1 MFADLLIPFPKQF
14 KHSNEVYTM
23 SEGIH
28 SADGHAP
35 IKPQLERDLEVVRK
49 IVSIAMGILLIL
61 VAGFTYNIFFGD
73 GLSFVKPS
81 DELMDSERIYQN
93 MINVP
98 SDLTGEGVNV
108 CIVDTGLELNHP
120 DLEGF
125 DVAGWVDIV
134 QGKSN
139 PYDDN
144 GHGTNMAGILIA
156 DGWINGIAKDVNLYV
171 SKALHANGSGYEE
184 DVVSGIDWCINQN
197 VNIISL
203 SLGGGQDLF
212 PLLGGSGR
220 TIEDSVNDATA
231 RGIFVV
237 AAAGNDGGEEDDGD
251 VASPGSERRVIC
263 VGGVTLSG
271 AHWSKSST
279 GNNGANLFPPKLPR
293 GDPDKKPELVAP
305 AKQVPVLNTQGTWS
319 SASGTSAATVF
330 VTGAIAL
337 LLEAEPELASN
348 GTDGDVSTIDQVKDW
363 IMQTVQPKNGQSEHD
378 DDYGY
383 GLLDIEA
390 LLEKAAQETNV

>member
-1 MFADLLIPFPKQF
+1 MTEDRE
-14 KHSNEVYTM
+14 SNVLNETLT
-23 SEGIH
+23 
-28 SADGHAP
+28 
-35 IKPQLERDLEVVRK
+35 PQLEKDLEIVRR
-49 IVSIAMGILLIL
+49 IVSVATAALLIL
-61 VAGFTYNIFFGD
+61 VAGFAYNIIVGD
-73 GLSFVKPS
+73 GLTFVKPS
-81 DELMDSERIYQN
+81 DSLIQSEQTYRDL
-93 MINVP
+93 INVP
-98 SDLTGEGVNV
+98 GEYTGNGVDV
-108 CIVDTGLELNHP
+108 CIVDTGMELNHP

-125 DVAGWVDIV
+125 DVAGWVDVV

-144 GHGTNMAGILIA
+144 GHGTNMAGILVA
-156 DGWINGIAKDVNLYV
+156 NGWINGVAKNVNLYV
-171 SKALHANGSGYEE
+171 AKALLANGSGFEE
-184 DVVSGIDWCINQN
+184 DVVAGIDWCINQN

-212 PLLGGSGR
+212 PFLGSNGR

-237 AAAGNDGGEEDDGD
+237 AAAGNDGGEDDDGD

-271 AHWSKSST
+271 DHWSKSST
-279 GNNGANLFPPKLPR
+279 GNNGFSALPFKLPR

-305 AKQVPVLNTQGTWS
+305 AKDVPVLNTQGTWS
-319 SASGTSAATVF
+319 SSSGTSAATVY

-337 LLEAEPELASN
+337 LLEAHPELGSS
-348 GTDGDVSTIDQVKDW
+348 GTSGDVSTIDQVKDW
-363 IMQTVQPKNGQSEHD
+363 IMQSVQPKEGQSGHD

-390 LLEKAAQETNV
+390 LLDLADQNSTV

>member
-1 MFADLLIPFPKQF
+1 MTEDRE
-14 KHSNEVYTM
+14 SNVLNETLT
-23 SEGIH
+23 
-28 SADGHAP
+28 
-35 IKPQLERDLEVVRK
+35 PQLEKDLEIVRR
-49 IVSIAMGILLIL
+49 IVSIATAGLLIL
-61 VAGFTYNIFFGD
+61 VAGFAYNIILGD
-73 GLSFVKPS
+73 GLTFVKPS
-81 DELMDSERIYQN
+81 DSLIQSEQTYRD
-93 MINVP
+93 MINIP
-98 SDLTGEGVNV
+98 SEYTGSGVDV
-108 CIVDTGLELNHP
+108 CIVDTGMELNHP

-125 DVAGWVDIV
+125 DVAGWVDVV

-144 GHGTNMAGILIA
+144 GHGTNMAGILVA
-156 DGWINGIAKDVNLYV
+156 DGWINGVAKKVNLYV
-171 SKALHANGSGYEE
+171 AKALLANGSGFEE
-184 DVVSGIDWCINQN
+184 DVVAGIDWCINQN

-212 PLLGGSGR
+212 PFLGSNGR

-237 AAAGNDGGEEDDGD
+237 AAAGNDGGEDDDGD

-271 AHWSKSST
+271 DHWAKSST
-279 GNNGANLFPPKLPR
+279 GNNGFSALPFKLPR

-305 AKQVPVLNTQGTWS
+305 AKDVPVLNTQGTWS
-319 SASGTSAATVF
+319 SSSGTSAATVY

-337 LLEAEPELASN
+337 LLEAHPELASN
-348 GTDGDVSTIDQVKDW
+348 GTSGDVSTIDQVKDW
-363 IMQTVQPKNGQSEHD
+363 IMQSVQPKEGQSGHD
-378 DDYGY
+378 DNYGY

-390 LLEKAAQETNV
+390 LLDLANQNSTA

>member
-1 MFADLLIPFPKQF
+1 MTEDRE
-14 KHSNEVYTM
+14 SNVLNETLT
-23 SEGIH
+23 
-28 SADGHAP
+28 
-35 IKPQLERDLEVVRK
+35 PQLEKDLEIVRR
-49 IVSIAMGILLIL
+49 IVSIATAGILIL
-61 VAGFTYNIFFGD
+61 VAGFAYNIIVGD
-73 GLSFVKPS
+73 GLTFVKPS
-81 DELMDSERIYQN
+81 DSLIQSEQTYRD
-93 MINVP
+93 MINIP
-98 SDLTGEGVNV
+98 GEYTGNGVDV
-108 CIVDTGLELNHP
+108 CIVDTGMELNHP

-125 DVAGWVDIV
+125 DVAGWVDVV

-144 GHGTNMAGILIA
+144 GHGTNMAGILVA
-156 DGWINGIAKDVNLYV
+156 DGWINGVAKKVNLYV
-171 SKALHANGSGYEE
+171 AKALLANGSGFEE
-184 DVVSGIDWCINQN
+184 DVVAGIDWCINQN

-212 PLLGGSGR
+212 PFLGSNGR

-237 AAAGNDGGEEDDGD
+237 AAAGNDGGEDDDGD

-271 AHWSKSST
+271 DHWAKSST
-279 GNNGANLFPPKLPR
+279 GNNGFSALPFKLPR

-305 AKQVPVLNTQGTWS
+305 AKDVPVLNTQGTWS
-319 SASGTSAATVF
+319 SSSGTSAATVY

-337 LLEAEPELASN
+337 LLEAHPELASN
-348 GTDGDVSTIDQVKDW
+348 GTSGDVSTIDQVKDW
-363 IMQTVQPKNGQSEHD
+363 IMQSVQPKEGQSGHD
-378 DDYGY
+378 DNYGY

-390 LLEKAAQETNV
+390 LLDLADQNSTA

>member
-1 MFADLLIPFPKQF
+1 MTEDRE
-14 KHSNEVYTM
+14 SNVLNETLT
-23 SEGIH
+23 
-28 SADGHAP
+28 
-35 IKPQLERDLEVVRK
+35 PQLEKDLEIVRR
-49 IVSIAMGILLIL
+49 IVSVATAGLLIL
-61 VAGFTYNIFFGD
+61 VAGFAYNIIVGD
-73 GLSFVKPS
+73 GLTFVKPS
-81 DELMDSERIYQN
+81 DSLIQSEQTYRDL
-93 MINVP
+93 INIP
-98 SDLTGEGVNV
+98 GEYTGSGVDV
-108 CIVDTGLELNHP
+108 CIVDTGMELNHP

-125 DVAGWVDIV
+125 DVAGWVDVV

-144 GHGTNMAGILIA
+144 GHGTNMAGILVA
-156 DGWINGIAKDVNLYV
+156 DGWINGVAKDVNLYV
-171 SKALHANGSGYEE
+171 AKALLANGSGFEE
-184 DVVSGIDWCINQN
+184 DVVAGIDWCINQN

-212 PLLGGSGR
+212 PFLGSNGR

-237 AAAGNDGGEEDDGD
+237 AAAGNDGGEDDDGD

-271 AHWSKSST
+271 DHWAKSST
-279 GNNGANLFPPKLPR
+279 GNNGFSALPFKLPR

-305 AKQVPVLNTQGTWS
+305 AKDVPVLNTQGTWS
-319 SASGTSAATVF
+319 SSSGTSAATVY

-337 LLEAEPELASN
+337 LLEAHPELASN
-348 GTDGDVSTIDQVKDW
+348 GTSGDVSTIDQVKEW
-363 IMQTVQPKNGQSEHD
+363 IMQSVQPKEGQSGHD
-378 DDYGY
+378 DNYGY

-390 LLEKAAQETNV
+390 LLDLADQNSTA

>member
-1 MFADLLIPFPKQF
+1 
-14 KHSNEVYTM
+14 
-23 SEGIH
+23 
-28 SADGHAP
+28 
-35 IKPQLERDLEVVRK
+35 
-49 IVSIAMGILLIL
+49 
-61 VAGFTYNIFFGD
+61 
-73 GLSFVKPS
+73 
-81 DELMDSERIYQN
+81 
-93 MINVP
+93 
-98 SDLTGEGVNV
+98 
-108 CIVDTGLELNHP
+108 
-120 DLEGF
+120 
-125 DVAGWVDIV
+125 
-134 QGKSN
+134 
-139 PYDDN
+139 
-144 GHGTNMAGILIA
+144 MAGILIA

-171 SKALHANGSGYEE
+171 SKALQANGSGYEE

-279 GNNGANLFPPKLPR
+279 GNNGANFFPPKLPR

-348 GTDGDVSTIDQVKDW
+348 GTDGDVSAIDQVKDW

>member
-1 MFADLLIPFPKQF
+1 MTEDRE
-14 KHSNEVYTM
+14 SNVLNETLT
-23 SEGIH
+23 
-28 SADGHAP
+28 
-35 IKPQLERDLEVVRK
+35 PQLEKDLEIVRR
-49 IVSIAMGILLIL
+49 IVSIATAGLLIL
-61 VAGFTYNIFFGD
+61 VAGFAYNIIVGD
-73 GLSFVKPS
+73 GLTFVKPS
-81 DELMDSERIYQN
+81 DSLIQSEQTYRDL
-93 MINVP
+93 INIP
-98 SDLTGEGVNV
+98 GEYTGSGVDV
-108 CIVDTGLELNHP
+108 CIVDTGMELNHP

-125 DVAGWVDIV
+125 DVAGWVDVV

-144 GHGTNMAGILIA
+144 GHGTNMAGILVA
-156 DGWINGIAKDVNLYV
+156 DGWINGVAKDVNLYV
-171 SKALHANGSGYEE
+171 AKALLANGSGFEE
-184 DVVSGIDWCINQN
+184 DVVAGIDWCINQN

-212 PLLGGSGR
+212 PFLGSNGR

-237 AAAGNDGGEEDDGD
+237 AAAGNDGGEDDDGD

-271 AHWSKSST
+271 DHWAKSST
-279 GNNGANLFPPKLPR
+279 GNNGFSALPFKLPR

-305 AKQVPVLNTQGTWS
+305 AKDVPVLNTQGTWS
-319 SASGTSAATVF
+319 SSSGTSAATVY

-337 LLEAEPELASN
+337 LLEAHPELASN
-348 GTDGDVSTIDQVKDW
+348 GTSGDVSTIDQVKDW
-363 IMQTVQPKNGQSEHD
+363 IMQSVQPKEGQSGHD
-378 DDYGY
+378 DNYGY

-390 LLEKAAQETNV
+390 LLDLADQNSTA

>member
-1 MFADLLIPFPKQF
+1 MTEDRE
-14 KHSNEVYTM
+14 SNVLNETLT
-23 SEGIH
+23 
-28 SADGHAP
+28 
-35 IKPQLERDLEVVRK
+35 PQLEKDLEIVRR
-49 IVSIAMGILLIL
+49 IVSIATAGLLIL
-61 VAGFTYNIFFGD
+61 VAGFAYNIIVGD
-73 GLSFVKPS
+73 GLTFVKPS
-81 DELMDSERIYQN
+81 DSLIQSEQTYRDL
-93 MINVP
+93 INIP
-98 SDLTGEGVNV
+98 GEYTGSGVDV
-108 CIVDTGLELNHP
+108 CIVDTGMELNHP

-125 DVAGWVDIV
+125 DVAGWVDVV

-144 GHGTNMAGILIA
+144 GHGTNMAGILVA
-156 DGWINGIAKDVNLYV
+156 DGWINGVAKKVNLYV
-171 SKALHANGSGYEE
+171 AKALLANGSGFEE
-184 DVVSGIDWCINQN
+184 DVVAGIDWCINQN

-212 PLLGGSGR
+212 PFLGSNGR

-237 AAAGNDGGEEDDGD
+237 AAAGNDGGEDDDGD

-271 AHWSKSST
+271 DHWAKSST
-279 GNNGANLFPPKLPR
+279 GNNGFSALPFKLPR

-305 AKQVPVLNTQGTWS
+305 AKDVPVLNTQGTWS
-319 SASGTSAATVF
+319 SSSGTSAATVY

-337 LLEAEPELASN
+337 LLEAHPELASN
-348 GTDGDVSTIDQVKDW
+348 GTSGDVSTIDQVKDW
-363 IMQTVQPKNGQSEHD
+363 IMQSVQPKEGQSGHD
-378 DDYGY
+378 DNYGY

-390 LLEKAAQETNV
+390 LLDLADQNSTA

>member
-1 MFADLLIPFPKQF
+1 MTEDRE
-14 KHSNEVYTM
+14 SNVLNETLT
-23 SEGIH
+23 
-28 SADGHAP
+28 
-35 IKPQLERDLEVVRK
+35 PQLEKDLEIVRR
-49 IVSIAMGILLIL
+49 IVSVATAGLLVL
-61 VAGFTYNIFFGD
+61 VAGFAYNIIVGD
-73 GLSFVKPS
+73 GLTFVKPS
-81 DELMDSERIYQN
+81 DSLIQSEQTYRDL
-93 MINVP
+93 INIP
-98 SDLTGEGVNV
+98 GEYTGSGVDV
-108 CIVDTGLELNHP
+108 CIVDTGMELNHP

-125 DVAGWVDIV
+125 DVAGWIDVV

-144 GHGTNMAGILIA
+144 GHGTNMAGILVA
-156 DGWINGIAKDVNLYV
+156 DGWINGVAKKVNLYV
-171 SKALHANGSGYEE
+171 AKALLANGSGFEE
-184 DVVSGIDWCINQN
+184 DVVAGIDWCINQN

-212 PLLGGSGR
+212 PFLGSNGR

-237 AAAGNDGGEEDDGD
+237 AAAGNDGGEDDDGD

-271 AHWSKSST
+271 DHWSKSST
-279 GNNGANLFPPKLPR
+279 GNNGFSALPFKLPR

-305 AKQVPVLNTQGTWS
+305 AKDVPVLNTQGTWS
-319 SASGTSAATVF
+319 SSSGTSAATVY

-337 LLEAEPELASN
+337 LLEAHPELASN
-348 GTDGDVSTIDQVKDW
+348 GTSGDVSTIDQVKDW
-363 IMQTVQPKNGQSEHD
+363 IMQSVQPKEGQSGHD
-378 DDYGY
+378 DNYGY

-390 LLEKAAQETNV
+390 LLDLADQNSTA

>member
-1 MFADLLIPFPKQF
+1 MTEDRE
-14 KHSNEVYTM
+14 SNVLNETLT
-23 SEGIH
+23 
-28 SADGHAP
+28 
-35 IKPQLERDLEVVRK
+35 PQLEKDLEIVRR
-49 IVSIAMGILLIL
+49 IVSVATAGLLIL
-61 VAGFTYNIFFGD
+61 VAGFAYNIIVGD
-73 GLSFVKPS
+73 GLTFVKPS
-81 DELMDSERIYQN
+81 DSLLQSEQTYRDL
-93 MINVP
+93 INIP
-98 SDLTGEGVNV
+98 GEYTGSGVDV
-108 CIVDTGLELNHP
+108 CIVDTGMELNHP

-125 DVAGWVDIV
+125 DVAGWVDVV

-144 GHGTNMAGILIA
+144 GHGTNMAGILVA
-156 DGWINGIAKDVNLYV
+156 DGWINGVAKKVNLYV
-171 SKALHANGSGYEE
+171 AKALLANGSGFEE
-184 DVVSGIDWCINQN
+184 DVVAGIDWCINQN

-212 PLLGGSGR
+212 PFLGSNGR

-237 AAAGNDGGEEDDGD
+237 AAAGNDGGEDDDGD

-271 AHWSKSST
+271 DHWAKSST
-279 GNNGANLFPPKLPR
+279 GNNGFSALPFKLPR

-305 AKQVPVLNTQGTWS
+305 AKDVPVLNTQGTWS
-319 SASGTSAATVF
+319 SSSGTSAATVY

-337 LLEAEPELASN
+337 LLEAHPELASN
-348 GTDGDVSTIDQVKDW
+348 GTSGDVSTIDQVKDW
-363 IMQTVQPKNGQSEHD
+363 IMQSVQPKEGQSGHD
-378 DDYGY
+378 DNYGY

-390 LLEKAAQETNV
+390 LLDLADQNSTA

>member
-1 MFADLLIPFPKQF
+1 MTEDRE
-14 KHSNEVYTM
+14 SNVLNETLT
-23 SEGIH
+23 
-28 SADGHAP
+28 
-35 IKPQLERDLEVVRK
+35 PQLEKDLEIVRR
-49 IVSIAMGILLIL
+49 IVSVATAGLLIL
-61 VAGFTYNIFFGD
+61 VAGFAYNIIVGD
-73 GLSFVKPS
+73 GLTFVKPS
-81 DELMDSERIYQN
+81 DSLIQSEQTYRDL
-93 MINVP
+93 INIP
-98 SDLTGEGVNV
+98 GEYTGSGVDV
-108 CIVDTGLELNHP
+108 CIVDTGMELNHP

-125 DVAGWVDIV
+125 DVAGWVDVV

-144 GHGTNMAGILIA
+144 GHGTNMAGILVA
-156 DGWINGIAKDVNLYV
+156 DGWINGVAKKVNLYV
-171 SKALHANGSGYEE
+171 AKALLANGSGFEE
-184 DVVSGIDWCINQN
+184 DVVAGIDWCINQN

-212 PLLGGSGR
+212 PFLGSNGR

-237 AAAGNDGGEEDDGD
+237 AAAGNDGGEDDDGD

-271 AHWSKSST
+271 DHWAKSST
-279 GNNGANLFPPKLPR
+279 GNNGFSALPFKLPR

-305 AKQVPVLNTQGTWS
+305 AKDVPVLNTQGTWS
-319 SASGTSAATVF
+319 SSSGTSAATVY

-337 LLEAEPELASN
+337 LLEAHPELASN
-348 GTDGDVSTIDQVKDW
+348 GTSGDVSTIDQVKDW
-363 IMQTVQPKNGQSEHD
+363 IMQSVQPKEGQSGHD
-378 DDYGY
+378 DNYGY

-390 LLEKAAQETNV
+390 LLDLADQNSTA

>member
-1 MFADLLIPFPKQF
+1 MTEDRE
-14 KHSNEVYTM
+14 SNVLNETLT
-23 SEGIH
+23 
-28 SADGHAP
+28 
-35 IKPQLERDLEVVRK
+35 PQLEKDLEIVRR
-49 IVSIAMGILLIL
+49 IVSVATAALLIL
-61 VAGFTYNIFFGD
+61 VAGFAYNIIVGD
-73 GLSFVKPS
+73 GLTFVKPS
-81 DELMDSERIYQN
+81 DSLIQSEQTYRDL
-93 MINVP
+93 INIP
-98 SDLTGEGVNV
+98 GEYTGSGVDV
-108 CIVDTGLELNHP
+108 CIVDTGMELNHP

-125 DVAGWVDIV
+125 DVAGWVDVV

-144 GHGTNMAGILIA
+144 GHGTNMAGILVA
-156 DGWINGIAKDVNLYV
+156 DGWINGVAKDVNLYV
-171 SKALHANGSGYEE
+171 AKALLANGSGFEE
-184 DVVSGIDWCINQN
+184 DVVAGIDWCINQN

-212 PLLGGSGR
+212 PFLGSNGR

-237 AAAGNDGGEEDDGD
+237 AAAGNDGGEDDDGD

-271 AHWSKSST
+271 DHWAKSST
-279 GNNGANLFPPKLPR
+279 GNNGFSALPFKLPR

-305 AKQVPVLNTQGTWS
+305 AKDVPVLNTQGTWS
-319 SASGTSAATVF
+319 SSSGTSAATVY

-337 LLEAEPELASN
+337 LLEAHPELASN
-348 GTDGDVSTIDQVKDW
+348 GTSGDVSTIDQVKDW
-363 IMQTVQPKNGQSEHD
+363 IMQSVQPKEGQSGHD
-378 DDYGY
+378 DNYGY

-390 LLEKAAQETNV
+390 LLDLADQNSTA

>member
-1 MFADLLIPFPKQF
+1 MTEDHDSGNQVEAL
-14 KHSNEVYTM
+14 S
-23 SEGIH
+23 
-28 SADGHAP
+28 
-35 IKPQLERDLEVVRK
+35 PQLEKDLEIVRR
-49 IVSIAMGILLIL
+49 IVSVAMGALLIL
-61 VAGFTYNIFFGD
+61 VAGFAYNIIVGD
-73 GLSFVKPS
+73 GLTFVKPS
-81 DELMDSERIYQN
+81 ETLIQSEEAYRDL
-93 MINVP
+93 INLP
-98 SDLTGEGVNV
+98 SDYSGEGVNV
-108 CIVDTGLELNHP
+108 CIVDTGMELDHP

-144 GHGTNMAGILIA
+144 GHGTNMAGILVA
-156 DGWINGIAKDVNLYV
+156 DGWINGVAKDVNLYV
-171 SKALHANGSGYEE
+171 AKALLANGSGYEE

-212 PLLGGSGR
+212 PFLGSSGR

-231 RGIFVV
+231 RGIFVI
-237 AAAGNDGGEEDDGD
+237 AAAGNDGGEDDDGD

-271 AHWSKSST
+271 DHWQKSST
-279 GNNGANLFPPKLPR
+279 GNNGFSALPFKLPR

-305 AKQVPVLNTQGTWS
+305 AKEVPVLNTQGTWS
-319 SASGTSAATVF
+319 SASGTSAATVY

-337 LLEAEPELASN
+337 LLEANPELASN
-348 GTDGDVSTIDQVKDW
+348 GTDGDVATIDQVKDW
-363 IMQTVQPKNGQSEHD
+363 IMQSVKPKDGQTDHD
-378 DDYGY
+378 DNYGY

-390 LLEKAAQETNV
+390 LLQLAEEQSTA

>member
-1 MFADLLIPFPKQF
+1 MTEDRE
-14 KHSNEVYTM
+14 SNVLNETLT
-23 SEGIH
+23 
-28 SADGHAP
+28 
-35 IKPQLERDLEVVRK
+35 PQLEKDLEIVRR
-49 IVSIAMGILLIL
+49 IVSVATAGLLVL
-61 VAGFTYNIFFGD
+61 VAGFAYNIIVGD
-73 GLSFVKPS
+73 GLTFVKPS
-81 DELMDSERIYQN
+81 DSLLQSEQTYRDL
-93 MINVP
+93 INIP
-98 SDLTGEGVNV
+98 GEYTGSGVDV
-108 CIVDTGLELNHP
+108 CIVDTGMELNHP

-125 DVAGWVDIV
+125 DVAGWIDVV

-144 GHGTNMAGILIA
+144 GHGTNMAGILVA
-156 DGWINGIAKDVNLYV
+156 DGWINGVAKKVNLYV
-171 SKALHANGSGYEE
+171 AKALLANGSGFEE
-184 DVVSGIDWCINQN
+184 DVVAGIDWCINQN

-212 PLLGGSGR
+212 PFLGSNGR

-237 AAAGNDGGEEDDGD
+237 AAAGNDGGEDDDGD

-271 AHWSKSST
+271 DHWSKSST
-279 GNNGANLFPPKLPR
+279 GNNGFSALPFKLPR

-305 AKQVPVLNTQGTWS
+305 AKDVPVLNTQGTWS
-319 SASGTSAATVF
+319 SSSGTSAATVY

-337 LLEAEPELASN
+337 LLEAHPELASN
-348 GTDGDVSTIDQVKDW
+348 GTSGDVSTIDQVKDW
-363 IMQTVQPKNGQSEHD
+363 IMQSVQPKEGQSGHD
-378 DDYGY
+378 DNYGY

-390 LLEKAAQETNV
+390 LLDLADQNSTA

>member
-1 MFADLLIPFPKQF
+1 MTEDRE
-14 KHSNEVYTM
+14 SNVLNETLT
-23 SEGIH
+23 
-28 SADGHAP
+28 
-35 IKPQLERDLEVVRK
+35 PQLEKDLEIVRR
-49 IVSIAMGILLIL
+49 IVSIATAGILIL
-61 VAGFTYNIFFGD
+61 VAGFAYNIIVGD
-73 GLSFVKPS
+73 GLTFVKPS
-81 DELMDSERIYQN
+81 DSLIQSEQTYRDL
-93 MINVP
+93 INIP
-98 SDLTGEGVNV
+98 GEYTGSGVDV
-108 CIVDTGLELNHP
+108 CIVDTGMELNHP

-125 DVAGWVDIV
+125 DVAGWVDVV

-144 GHGTNMAGILIA
+144 GHGTNMAGILVA
-156 DGWINGIAKDVNLYV
+156 DGWINGVAKKVNLYV
-171 SKALHANGSGYEE
+171 AKALLANGSGFEE
-184 DVVSGIDWCINQN
+184 DVVAGIDWCINQN

-212 PLLGGSGR
+212 PFLGSNGR

-237 AAAGNDGGEEDDGD
+237 AAAGNDGGEDDDGD

-271 AHWSKSST
+271 DHWAKSST
-279 GNNGANLFPPKLPR
+279 GNNGFSALPFKLPR

-305 AKQVPVLNTQGTWS
+305 AKDVPVLNTQGTWS
-319 SASGTSAATVF
+319 SSSGTSAATVY

-337 LLEAEPELASN
+337 LLEAHPELASN
-348 GTDGDVSTIDQVKDW
+348 GTSGDVSTIDQVKDW
-363 IMQTVQPKNGQSEHD
+363 IMQSVQPKEGQSGHD
-378 DDYGY
+378 DNYGY

-390 LLEKAAQETNV
+390 LLDLADQNSTA